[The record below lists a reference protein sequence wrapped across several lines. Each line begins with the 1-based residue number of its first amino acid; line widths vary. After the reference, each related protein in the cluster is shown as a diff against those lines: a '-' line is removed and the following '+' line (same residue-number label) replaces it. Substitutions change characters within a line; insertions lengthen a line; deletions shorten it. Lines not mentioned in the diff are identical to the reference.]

1 VKVYGLT
8 EIARAL
14 GVDAVLVAK
23 WRERGKLPPA
33 DAELSV
39 GPVWLAG
46 TIEPL
51 LESGGPDRKPRGR
64 RPGTYEVEA
73 LVALGRFPALDAAAQ
88 QRFNE
93 VMVGGHNR
101 GIGQPSVV
109 WRGPLRAIVTMGCM
123 AADNNEAFGTVK
135 SMIMRRANNVALVA
149 VENVER
155 VQVTPLSRA
164 LQ

>member
-14 GVDAVLVAK
+14 GVDPMLVAK

-51 LESGGPDRKPRGR
+51 IENGGPDRKPRGR
-64 RPGTYEVEA
+64 RPGTYEVQA
-73 LVALGRFPALDAAAQ
+73 LVKLGRFPVVDTAAH
-88 QRFNE
+88 QRFDE
-93 VMVGGHNR
+93 AMVGGYNR
-101 GIGQPSVV
+101 GIGKPGVTWQDS
-109 WRGPLRAIVTMGCM
+109 GQALVTMGCM
-123 AADNNEAFGTVK
+123 AADDDEAFGSVK

-149 VENVER
+149 VEDVER
-155 VQVTPLSRA
+155 VGVTQLA
-164 LQ
+164 DW

>member
-14 GVDAVLVAK
+14 GVDPMLVAK

-51 LESGGPDRKPRGR
+51 IENGGPDRKPRGR
-64 RPGTYEVEA
+64 RQEPTRSRPWPSWAGFRRSIPLLGSA
-73 LVALGRFPALDAAAQ
+73 LTRRWSAATTGASGSPA
-88 QRFNE
+88 
-93 VMVGGHNR
+93 
-101 GIGQPSVV
+101 
-109 WRGPLRAIVTMGCM
+109 
-123 AADNNEAFGTVK
+123 
-135 SMIMRRANNVALVA
+135 
-149 VENVER
+149 
-155 VQVTPLSRA
+155 
-164 LQ
+164 

>member
-1 VKVYGLT
+1 MKMYGLT

-39 GPVWLAG
+39 GPVWLAE

-51 LESGGPDRKPRGR
+51 LEAGGPDRR
-64 RPGTYEVEA
+64 
-73 LVALGRFPALDAAAQ
+73 LVKLGRFPALDAAAQ

-93 VMVGGHNR
+93 VMVGGQNR
-101 GIGQPSVV
+101 GIGHPGVV
-109 WRGPLRAIVTMGCM
+109 WEAPLRASVTMGCV
-123 AADNNEAFGTVK
+123 AADDDEAFDSVK

-149 VENVER
+149 VEDVE
-155 VQVTPLSRA
+155 QIEVTRLA
-164 LQ
+164 DW